1 MRGAVMSDDIDRRPE
16 ASGRLARVRGPQDL
30 VGGLALMA
38 VAAFALWAARD
49 LGGMRGFS
57 FGPGTAP
64 RLFAGLL
71 LLLGAAI
78 ALIGVLRPGA
88 ALQRYGV
95 RGPFFVTVSIV
106 LFAAAIRP
114 LGLIL
119 TGILTF
125 LVAAM
130 GSPET
135 RWTEAIVVGVLL
147 TLGCAVLFPYVLGLP
162 LQMLPRLTP

>member
-1 MRGAVMSDDIDRRPE
+1 MNEDSGAGPQPGGSWLP
-16 ASGRLARVRGPQDL
+16 VRGPQDV
-30 VGGLALMA
+30 VGGLVLMVIA
-38 VAAFALWAARD
+38 GFAFWASRD
-49 LGGMRGFS
+49 LAGMRGFS

-78 ALIGVLRPGA
+78 MVGGLLRHGDP
-88 ALQRYGV
+88 LQRYGV
-95 RGPFFVTVSIV
+95 RGPFFVTVALV
-106 LFAAAIRP
+106 LFAVAIRP

-119 TGILTF
+119 TGVLTF

-135 RWTEAIVVGVLL
+135 RWGEAIVVGVLL
-147 TLGCAVLFPYVLGLP
+147 TLGCALLFPYVLGLP
-162 LQMLPRLTP
+162 FQMLPQVLQ

>member
-1 MRGAVMSDDIDRRPE
+1 MSEELGRRPDD
-16 ASGRLARVRGPQDL
+16 AGPLANIRGPQDV
-30 VGGLALMA
+30 VGGLVLMA
-38 VAAFALWAARD
+38 VAALAFWASRD

-71 LLLGAAI
+71 LVLGAAI
-78 ALIGVLRPGA
+78 ALSGFLTRGA

-95 RGPFFVTVSIV
+95 RGPFFVTVAIV
-106 LFAAAIRP
+106 LFAVAIRP

-135 RWTEAIVVGVLL
+135 RWPEAIVVGVLL
-147 TLGCAVLFPYVLGLP
+147 TLACAGLFPYVLGLP
-162 LQMLPRLTP
+162 FQMLPQFVQ

>member
-1 MRGAVMSDDIDRRPE
+1 MDEDGGRRPRQGG
-16 ASGRLARVRGPQDL
+16 GRLRIRGPQDV

-38 VAAFALWAARD
+38 VAAFAFFAARD
-49 LGGMRGFS
+49 LPGLRGFT

-71 LLLGAAI
+71 LALGAAI
-78 ALIGVLRPGA
+78 ALSGLFKDGDP
-88 ALQRYGV
+88 LQRYGV
-95 RGPFFVTVSIV
+95 RGPFFVTAALV
-106 LFAAAIRP
+106 LFSVTIRP
-114 LGLIL
+114 LGLIV

-135 RWTEAIVVGVLL
+135 RWGEAVVAGVLL
-147 TLGCAVLFPYVLGLP
+147 TIGCALLFPYVLGLP
-162 LQMLPRLTP
+162 FQMWPQW

>member
-1 MRGAVMSDDIDRRPE
+1 MSEDIGRRRDD
-16 ASGRLARVRGPQDL
+16 SGRSGRVQGPQDL
-30 VGGLALMA
+30 VGGLVLMGVAL
-38 VAAFALWAARD
+38 FALWAARD
-49 LGGMRGFS
+49 LGGMRGIS

-71 LLLGAAI
+71 LLLGGAI
-78 ALIGVLRPGA
+78 ALGGLLKPGA
-88 ALQRYGV
+88 ALQRFGI
-95 RGPFFVTVSIV
+95 RGPLFVTVAIV
-106 LFAAAIRP
+106 LFAVAIRP

-135 RWTEAIVVGVLL
+135 RWIEAVVVGVLL
-147 TLGCAVLFPYVLGLP
+147 TLACAVLFPYVLGLP
-162 LQMLPRLTP
+162 LPMLPRFMQ